1 MYVFNV
7 GPCRSQE
14 KFCSVVFTLQEGLW
28 TAQCLDIGQNG
39 PAKAR
44 SIVLYLEAP
53 GLFLF
58 LLLNSVDIVRGQRG
72 RYVYVRPACVFAR
85 GERRGRAL
93 RVGKEEIA
101 GPLFPP
107 WLFAVSDPTAIK
119 IAFFA
124 ERLGK
129 LGKMELLMW
138 VLTTLAR
145 RRESY
150 WGSMS
155 WWTWTMCLMIRTRVG
170 SRSFKD
176 G

>member
-1 MYVFNV
+1 MYVCNV

-14 KFCSVVFTLQEGLW
+14 KFCNVVFTLQEGLW
-28 TAQCLDIGQNG
+28 TARCLDIGQNG

-44 SIVLYLEAP
+44 SIVLYLETP

-101 GPLFPP
+101 GPPFPP
-107 WLFAVSDPTAIK
+107 
-119 IAFFA
+119 
-124 ERLGK
+124 
-129 LGKMELLMW
+129 
-138 VLTTLAR
+138 
-145 RRESY
+145 
-150 WGSMS
+150 
-155 WWTWTMCLMIRTRVG
+155 
-170 SRSFKD
+170 
-176 G
+176 